1 MKITV
6 KGLNQLRRAFR
17 KNPDYV
23 KRRGLQMMTRLK
35 RAYQTEIIR
44 SPWEVGGSGGGT
56 PVGTGSLRD
65 SHEYRV
71 SPTRMTA
78 GIPEY
83 KAKEY
88 GIYVHEGTSLMDAR
102 PWLDYAHEKLESDR
116 EKAFKR
122 FLGDVVNN
130 LAE

>member
-23 KRRGLQMMTRLK
+23 KRRGLKLMKNIKEKYKNQ
-35 RAYQTEIIR
+35 IIR
-44 SPWEVGGSGGGT
+44 SPWEVGESGGGV
-56 PVGTGSLRD
+56 PVRTKALRD
-65 SHEYRV
+65 SHQYRV

-88 GIYVHEGTSLMDAR
+88 GIYVHEGTSKMDAR